1 MYTYFSNFSL
11 FITGLQLNKEQI
23 WGSSLVVWW
32 LGFSAFTAMVQI
44 QSLVGKLR
52 SQKLRGMA
60 QKKKTNKNLVEPK
73 LQGDYKYKMREL
85 L

>member
-1 MYTYFSNFSL
+1 
-11 FITGLQLNKEQI
+11 
-23 WGSSLVVWW
+23 
-32 LGFSAFTAMVQI
+32 MVQI

-73 LQGDYKYKMREL
+73 LQGDYKYKIREL